1 MSDSI
6 IPSIVSRSGLQM
18 FSVALI
24 LFVAI
29 FTPYYK
35 FLGVPLHLTI
45 PLLVLIAFVFLKI
58 NTRTGVIFLAG
69 YVLFL
74 GSIGINN
81 TFFGVQ
87 SGLNGFYLP
96 IAFLA
101 IFLSAAIV
109 SSFNLARKDIETFVF
124 VLTFIFCFAAI
135 VQWHPVFRDL
145 YHQLGLLPNHR
156 MDLLLNR
163 SYWIVVAPMA
173 NPNNSALV
181 ASILAL
187 FFLYLKFSSGRNC
200 KMDVVQISSLLFMV
214 SVVVLFSFARTVL
227 VAFLISSLVQLV
239 IFRKFSLLALF
250 SLLMLISILVF
261 FGEESHFFR
270 YYSTIASFQSE
281 ASITT
286 RYDYYILLFHSMREA
301 WHSVFFGFGDISA
314 VWIQLTGRTVI
325 DSNYI
330 WLIGSLGLIV
340 FFLIVSML
348 IKFST
353 SYPRVFPFILF
364 LAITSI
370 TLPYFTDFRISVILG
385 TILGLIMIVERSRSR
400 DVVARFASGRQSLT
414 MGGV

>member
-1 MSDSI
+1 MNDSI
-6 IPSIVSRSGLQM
+6 FSSLVRRSRLQI
-18 FSVALI
+18 FSVAFI

-29 FTPYYK
+29 FTPYYN

-58 NTRTGVIFLAG
+58 NTRSGFIFLAG

-74 GSIGINN
+74 GSIAINN

-87 SGLNGFYLP
+87 SGLNGFYSP
-96 IAFLA
+96 IAFLV

-145 YHQLGLLPNHR
+145 YHQLGLLPSHR
-156 MDLLLNR
+156 MDILLNR

-173 NPNNSALV
+173 NPNNTALV

-187 FFLYLKFSSGRNC
+187 CFLHLKFSSGRNS

-250 SLLMLISILVF
+250 SLLMLIAILVF

-281 ASITT
+281 ASMTT

-340 FFLIVSML
+340 FFLIVSTL
-348 IKFST
+348 IKFSM

-400 DVVARFASGRQSLT
+400 EVVARFASGRLSLT